1 MIRKINE
8 KKNKT
13 AVCVVGDYKFLKKH
27 LSNFVSQVRNQ
38 GRYKGDI
45 IILTSHYTP
54 IFLLKLKDRSNLK
67 FIKFNK
73 ITFDKTTD
81 KELSSINTNGQPNR
95 HIFKNFQ
102 WHKLHLFDI
111 KLKQWKYI
119 FYIDINMTIHKDIN
133 PILDRNPEGCVFANR
148 DANDQVNWEL
158 KNQFDTSHKRF
169 EELSVNYNLS
179 INNYFQTG
187 IMYFDTNIIQKDT
200 KEEILKLVK
209 KYPIT
214 RTNEQAILNL
224 YFIYH
229 KNFYEQFSQ
238 NINNVNTYTYWKNDD
253 NTRITKQ
260 LVPQFK

>member
-1 MIRKINE
+1 MSRE
-8 KKNKT
+8 DRT
-13 AVCVVGDYKFLKKH
+13 AVCIVGNYKFLKKH
-27 LSNFVSQVRNQ
+27 LNNFVLQVRNQ
-38 GRYKGDI
+38 GKYKGDI
-45 IILTSHYTP
+45 IILTSPYTP

-67 FIKFNK
+67 FLKFNK
-73 ITFDKTTD
+73 ITFDKNTD
-81 KELSSINTNGQPNR
+81 NELSNINTNGQPNR
-95 HIFKNFQ
+95 YIFKNFQ

-133 PILDRNPEGCVFANR
+133 PILDIMPEGCIFANR
-148 DANDQVNWEL
+148 DANDQQNWEL
-158 KNQFDTSHKRF
+158 KNQFDISHKRF
-169 EELSVNYNLS
+169 QELSVNYNLS

-187 IMYFDTNIIQKDT
+187 MMYFDTNIIQQET

-229 KNFYEQFSQ
+229 KNLYKQFSQ
-238 NINNVNTYTYWKNDD
+238 KINNINTYTYWKNDK